1 MWFIAGVLLG
11 MGSVHIYRAVKYPG
25 SQKPPED
32 GYGMEARLP
41 VSSGSSAQKEQ
52 NLREVLRLFGDHAR
66 IRNQDVQVLL
76 GVSPKTARNYFA
88 ELEAAGLIA
97 QRGTNGRDV
106 YYQPISTNP
115 LNLRAEPT
123 TVSGE

>member
-11 MGSVHIYRAVKYPG
+11 MGSVHIYRAVKHPG
-25 SQKPPED
+25 SQTSSQD
-32 GYGMEARLP
+32 GYGMESWLRL
-41 VSSGSSAQKEQ
+41 SSGSSTQKEQ
-52 NLREVLRLFGDHAR
+52 NLREVFRLFGDHAR

-97 QRGTNGRDV
+97 QQGTNGRDV

>member
-11 MGSVHIYRAVKYPG
+11 MGSVHIYHAVKYPG
-25 SQKPPED
+25 SQKPGEG
-32 GYGMEARLP
+32 GYGMESRLP
-41 VSSGSSAQKEQ
+41 VSSGSSVQKEQ

-88 ELEAAGLIA
+88 ELEAAGLIV
-97 QRGTNGRDV
+97 QQGTNGRDV
-106 YYQPISTNP
+106 YYQPISTKP
-115 LNLRAEPT
+115 RNLRAEPT